1 MNFGEAL
8 EHLKQGKKIRRSIWG
23 GYWELHYNVHL
34 NSDGDR
40 VDQKKERHLDQLIVA
55 VLRDNKGIAPAQT
68 YQEDILAEDWLI
80 VE

>member
-23 GYWELHYNVHL
+23 GYWMLITETYIRCEN
-34 NSDGDR
+34 DR
-40 VDQKKERHLDQLIVA
+40 INPAGFRIKNLIVA
-55 VLRDNKGIAPAQT
+55 ALRDDKGYAAACP